1 MFNKSIVILCFAIIS
16 ILSSSYSVMA
26 ESTWTTEW
34 TLRDGTKHSITA
46 TLQEVNNQDGEMMQV
61 IGYFENGDRLFGKYT
76 NDGETFEGFFIIDE
90 NNAGEGRLVCP
101 GLVDGSN
108 HYGRV
113 WFKKVGDKFFTGKW
127 EDCDEIPSLQWSGTR
142 LNEDND
148 GAIEV
153 ISGSEFKAGLWSG
166 ESYAFEQTG
175 EWAECYVYRLFPNDF
190 YLGFSATP
198 TDFLLYLTHREIP
211 IFKDVNSIQIASQID
226 RNAPMYLTAEK
237 YNDETISVLFPGQDD
252 ERYNETI
259 AHMLQLKKGNT
270 LTLSSIFG
278 SLRFSLKGSSKALSS
293 LFDCASKYENYG
305 ASANQAQG
313 SAGGGSKKTFG
324 AIAFSRDT
332 GANGYSFKY
341 DNRSRAEARALKE
354 CGAYASDCT
363 VASSFSDACGAL
375 AVGDGNGWGASRAE
389 TIIKAERN
397 ALATCRSYDNTNC
410 EIEVSVCSYE

>member
-1 MFNKSIVILCFAIIS
+1 MLNKPTEIIYLVIIS
-16 ILSSSYSVMA
+16 IFTSSCGVMA
-26 ESTWTTEW
+26 EGNWMTKWTNP
-34 TLRDGTKHSITA
+34 DGTISNPTPAIFYEIDTQN
-46 TLQEVNNQDGEMMQV
+46 LDGMMQV
-61 IGYFENGDRLFGKYT
+61 MGYYADNERNRLFGKYT
-76 NDGETFEGFFIIDE
+76 NDGEAFEGFWVQDDSGQSCSGI
-90 NNAGEGRLVCP
+90 
-101 GLVDGSN
+101 VDGSK

-113 WFKKVGDKFFTGKW
+113 WFKITGEDKFTGKW
-127 EDCDEIPSLQWSGTR
+127 GYCDEIPSLQWSGTR
-142 LNEDND
+142 INEDNN

-166 ESYAFEQTG
+166 KSYAFEQTG

-198 TDFLLYLTHREIP
+198 TDFLLYLTHSEIP

-237 YNDETISVLFPGQDD
+237 YNDETISVLYPGQDD
-252 ERYNETI
+252 ERYNEAI
-259 AHMLQLKKGNT
+259 AHMLQLKQGNT

-293 LFDCASKYENYG
+293 LSDCASKYENY
-305 ASANQAQG
+305 SVSSNQAQG
-313 SAGGGSKKTFG
+313 SAGSSSKKTFG

-332 GANGYSFKY
+332 GANGYSFQY
-341 DNRSRAEARALKE
+341 DNRSGAEARALKE

-375 AVGDGNGWGASRAE
+375 AVGDRNGWGASRAE
-389 TIIKAERN
+389 SIIKAERN
-397 ALATCRSYDNTNC
+397 ALATCRSYDNANC

>member
-1 MFNKSIVILCFAIIS
+1 MFNKPIEIIYFVVIS
-16 ILSSSYSVMA
+16 ILTSSCGVMA
-26 ESTWTTEW
+26 EGNWMTKWTNP
-34 TLRDGTKHSITA
+34 DGTISNPTPAIFY
-46 TLQEVNNQDGEMMQV
+46 EVDTQNLNGMMQV
-61 IGYFENGDRLFGKYT
+61 MGYYADNERNRLYGKYT
-76 NDGETFEGFFIIDE
+76 NNGEAFEGFWVQDDSGQSCSGI
-90 NNAGEGRLVCP
+90 
-101 GLVDGSN
+101 VDGSK

-113 WFKKVGDKFFTGKW
+113 WFKITGEDVFTGKW
-127 EDCDEIPSLQWSGTR
+127 GYCDEIPSLQWSGTR

-341 DNRSRAEARALKE
+341 DNRSGAEARALKE

>member
-1 MFNKSIVILCFAIIS
+1 MFNKPIEIIYFVIIS
-16 ILSSSYSVMA
+16 IFTSSCGVMA
-26 ESTWTTEW
+26 EGNWMTKWTNP
-34 TLRDGTKHSITA
+34 DGTISNPTPA
-46 TLQEVNNQDGEMMQV
+46 TFYEVDTQNLDGMMQV
-61 IGYFENGDRLFGKYT
+61 MGYYADNERNRLFGKYT
-76 NDGETFEGFFIIDE
+76 NDGEAFEGFWVQDDSGQSCSGI
-90 NNAGEGRLVCP
+90 
-101 GLVDGSN
+101 VDGSK

-113 WFKKVGDKFFTGKW
+113 WFKITGEDKFTGEW
-127 EDCDEIPSLQWSGTR
+127 GYCDEIPSLQWSGTR
-142 LNEDND
+142 INEDNN

-166 ESYAFEQTG
+166 KSYAFEQTG

-198 TDFLLYLTHREIP
+198 TDFLLYLTHSELS
-211 IFKDVNSIQIASQID
+211 IFKDVRSVQIASQID
-226 RNAPMYLTAEK
+226 QNAPMYLTAEK

-278 SLRFSLKGSSKALSS
+278 SLRFSLKGSSKALTA
-293 LFDCASKYENYG
+293 LYDCASEYENY
-305 ASANQAQG
+305 SVSSNQAQG
-313 SAGGGSKKTFG
+313 TAGGSSKKTFG

-332 GANGYSFKY
+332 GANGYSFQY
-341 DNRSRAEARALKE
+341 DSRSGAEARALKE
-354 CGAYASDCT
+354 CGVHASDCT

-375 AVGDGNGWGASRAE
+375 AVGDGNGWGSSRAE
-389 TIIKAERN
+389 SIIKAERN
-397 ALATCRSYDNTNC
+397 ALATCRSYENTNC

>member
-1 MFNKSIVILCFAIIS
+1 
-16 ILSSSYSVMA
+16 
-26 ESTWTTEW
+26 
-34 TLRDGTKHSITA
+34 G
-46 TLQEVNNQDGEMMQV
+46 MMQV
-61 IGYFENGDRLFGKYT
+61 MGYYADNERNRLYGKYT
-76 NDGETFEGFFIIDE
+76 NNGEAFEGFWVQDDSGQACSGI
-90 NNAGEGRLVCP
+90 
-101 GLVDGSN
+101 VDGSK

-113 WFKKVGDKFFTGKW
+113 WFKITGEDDFTGKW
-127 EDCDEIPSLQWSGTR
+127 GYCDEIPSLQWSGTR

-278 SLRFSLKGSSKALSS
+278 SLRFSLKGSSKALNS
-293 LFDCASKYENYG
+293 LFDCAS
-305 ASANQAQG
+305 
-313 SAGGGSKKTFG
+313 
-324 AIAFSRDT
+324 
-332 GANGYSFKY
+332 
-341 DNRSRAEARALKE
+341 
-354 CGAYASDCT
+354 
-363 VASSFSDACGAL
+363 
-375 AVGDGNGWGASRAE
+375 
-389 TIIKAERN
+389 
-397 ALATCRSYDNTNC
+397 
-410 EIEVSVCSYE
+410 

>member
-1 MFNKSIVILCFAIIS
+1 MTK
-16 ILSSSYSVMA
+16 
-26 ESTWTTEW
+26 WTNP
-34 TLRDGTKHSITA
+34 DGTISNPTPAIFY
-46 TLQEVNNQDGEMMQV
+46 EVDTQNLDGMMQV
-61 IGYFENGDRLFGKYT
+61 MGYYADNERNRLYGKYT
-76 NDGETFEGFFIIDE
+76 NNGEAFEGFWVQDDSGQACSGI
-90 NNAGEGRLVCP
+90 
-101 GLVDGSN
+101 VDGSK

-113 WFKKVGDKFFTGKW
+113 WFKITGEDDFTGKW
-127 EDCDEIPSLQWSGTR
+127 GYCDEIPSLQWSGTR

-166 ESYAFEQTG
+166 KSFAFEQTG

-341 DNRSRAEARALKE
+341 DNRSGAEARALKE

>member
-1 MFNKSIVILCFAIIS
+1 MFNKPIEIVYLVIIS
-16 ILSSSYSVMA
+16 IFTSSCGVMA
-26 ESTWTTEW
+26 EGNWMTKWTNP
-34 TLRDGTKHSITA
+34 DGTISNPTPA
-46 TLQEVNNQDGEMMQV
+46 TFYEVDTQNLDGMMQV
-61 IGYFENGDRLFGKYT
+61 MGYYADNERNRLFGKYT
-76 NDGETFEGFFIIDE
+76 NDGEAFEGFWVQDDSGQSCSGI
-90 NNAGEGRLVCP
+90 
-101 GLVDGSN
+101 VDGSK

-113 WFKKVGDKFFTGKW
+113 WFKITGEDKFTGEW
-127 EDCDEIPSLQWSGTR
+127 GYCDEIPSLQWSGTR
-142 LNEDND
+142 INEDNN

-166 ESYAFEQTG
+166 KSYAYEQTG

-198 TDFLLYLTHREIP
+198 TDFLLYLTHSEIP

-237 YNDETISVLFPGQDD
+237 YNDETISVLYPGQDD
-252 ERYNETI
+252 ERYNEAI
-259 AHMLQLKKGNT
+259 AHMLQLKQGNT

-313 SAGGGSKKTFG
+313 SAGSSSKKTFG

-332 GANGYSFKY
+332 GANGYSFQY
-341 DNRSRAEARALKE
+341 DSRSGAEARALKE

-389 TIIKAERN
+389 SIIKAERN